1 MDQFEE
7 LLEVVKDELKKT
19 LKLNEIDDYTEVS
32 YDGIK
37 ELLDAD
43 DILIYSEFKDS
54 LKTPWAVAR
63 YIKLY
68 LEEKEL
74 IKRVQADLKNISDNI
89 EITFIKRLSCNVQFN
104 NKFEEGVKRQI
115 LIVKYYLDEDDR
127 IQYKLTNTGSN
138 ACWDITK
145 GQLKALLGNEI
156 FISEKVI
163 DPKYQKKTNL
173 FSRIKKKLGL

>member
-1 MDQFEE
+1 MIF
-7 LLEVVKDELKKT
+7 L
-19 LKLNEIDDYTEVS
+19 S
-32 YDGIK
+32 
-37 ELLDAD
+37 
-43 DILIYSEFKDS
+43 F
-54 LKTPWAVAR
+54 
-63 YIKLY
+63 
-68 LEEKEL
+68 
-74 IKRVQADLKNISDNI
+74 NI

-104 NKFEEGVKRQI
+104 NKFEEGVKRQV

-156 FISEKVI
+156 FISEKII

-173 FSRIKKKLGL
+173 FGWIKKKLGL